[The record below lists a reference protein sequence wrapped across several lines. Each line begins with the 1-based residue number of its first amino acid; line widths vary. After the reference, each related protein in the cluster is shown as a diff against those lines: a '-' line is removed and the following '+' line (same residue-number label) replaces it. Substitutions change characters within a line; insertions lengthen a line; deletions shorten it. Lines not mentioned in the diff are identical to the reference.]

1 MLKRLFFLLPIFFMM
16 GFSLFGQDQ
25 ILFSVA
31 DKPVYL
37 SEFEYIYKKT
47 NGDKADYSEASLD
60 EYLDLYVKFK
70 LKVEKAKEL
79 KLDTIPALQKE
90 LAGYRRQ
97 LANSYLVDK
106 EVTEKLVKEA
116 FDRTKK
122 DVEVNHIMIALA
134 PDAQSDAVAE
144 ATKKIN
150 NVKALLDKGG
160 NFGELAKQYSED
172 TYSKDNNGRLGFF
185 VAMFREGFYEME
197 TAAYNLKVGEY
208 SEPVRTVAGLHIV
221 QLQSTRPA
229 RGEVEVAHIL
239 IRNDAKNPKNTAPK
253 NKIDSLY
260 QVLKSGGD
268 FEALA
273 KAHSLHTQTKL
284 KGGYIG
290 FTSTNSPV
298 EEKFKDAVFSLS
310 NDGDFSQPF
319 QSAVGW
325 HIVRRISKK
334 TDESYDVVKRRLQTK
349 IQKNARGQANKFSR
363 QEIAKKAMFAR
374 IKKEG
379 DFVENTV
386 IKESYFNSLD
396 SSYVSHRW
404 KKTTDND
411 QTIFSFGKKMK
422 FTINDFADYSKRSSL
437 RMRGGSKA
445 NPREIADLVYEEF
458 IRESSL
464 KFEESQLE
472 VKYPEFK
479 SLMRE
484 YEEGILLFEATKILV
499 WDKASQDSTG
509 LKAFHATQKDQYK
522 WDERAVVYNY
532 TLRAGNDD
540 KLKNLTSVAAKMD
553 PVKVL
558 EQFNTPDNQ
567 ILTYQEKTY
576 EKGKNDTLKSTP
588 WRKGAVSSV
597 NVNNRN
603 KSSSFM
609 VIKEILPPGEKT
621 LAEARG
627 YVIANYQD
635 FLEKKWLTELKEAYK
650 VNINK
655 DVFKSLINKAK

>member
-1 MLKRLFFLLPIFFMM
+1 MLKRLFFFFPIFFMM
-16 GFSLFGQDQ
+16 GLGLFAQNEDK
-25 ILFSVA
+25 ILFTVA
-31 DKPVYL
+31 DKPVQL
-37 SEFEYIYKKT
+37 SEFEYIYNKT
-47 NGDKADYSEASLD
+47 NGEKADYSKASLD

-122 DVEVNHIMIALA
+122 DVEVNHIMISLS
-134 PDAQSDAVAE
+134 PDATSDVVAE

-150 NVKALLDKGG
+150 DIKALLDKGG
-160 NFGELAKQYSED
+160 DFKALAKQYSED
-172 TYSKDNNGRLGFF
+172 TYSKDNGGRLGFF

-197 TAAYNLKVGEY
+197 SAAYNLKVGEY
-208 SEPVRTVAGLHIV
+208 SAPIRTAVGLHIV

-239 IRNDAKNPKNTAPK
+239 IRNDAKNPKSPTSK
-253 NKIDSLY
+253 TKIDSLY
-260 QVLKSGGD
+260 QVLKKGGD

-273 KAHSLHTQTKL
+273 KAHSMHAQTKM

-298 EEKFKDAVFSLS
+298 EEKFKDAAFSITKDEAYS
-310 NDGDFSQPF
+310 EPF
-319 QSAVGW
+319 QSSVGW
-325 HIVRRISKK
+325 HIIRRISRK

-349 IQKNARGQANKFSR
+349 IQKNARGRASKFSR
-363 QEIAKKAMFAR
+363 QEIAKQAMFAR
-374 IKKEG
+374 IKREG
-379 DFVENTV
+379 NFVENTV
-386 IKESYFNSLD
+386 IKESYFGALD
-396 SSYVSHRW
+396 STYVSHRW

-422 FTINDFADYSKRSSL
+422 FTVNDFADYSKRSSS
-437 RMRGGSKA
+437 RMKGGRKA
-445 NPREIADLVYEEF
+445 NPREIADLVYDEF
-458 IRESSL
+458 IRESAL

-472 VKYPEFK
+472 TKYPEFK

-499 WDKASQDSTG
+499 WDKASQDSVG
-509 LKAFHATQKDQYK
+509 LKAFHATQKDKYK

-540 KLKNLTSVAAKMD
+540 QLKALTSAAAKMD
-553 PVKVL
+553 PEKVL
-558 EQFNTPDNQ
+558 AQFNTAENQ

-576 EKGKNDTLKSTP
+576 EKGKNDALKSTP

-597 NVNNRN
+597 NINNRN
-603 KSSSFM
+603 KASSFM

-635 FLEKKWLTELKEAYK
+635 FLEKKWLKELKETYP

-655 DVFKSLINKAK
+655 IVFKSLIK